1 MKTRFTVWI
10 LLFTITILF
19 AQNTDDGRKI
29 NFPDIPGYK
38 TLLCDFHQHTVF
50 SDGSVWPNIRVYEA
64 NKDGLDAISLTEH
77 LEYQSHKEDI
87 PHHDRNRSNEIA
99 AEVAEDSELIVIN
112 GAEITRS
119 LPPGHA
125 NAIFITDANKLLAD
139 NPIDVFR
146 EAKKQGAFSF
156 WNHPNWIAQKENG
169 IAELTEMHNML
180 IREGLL
186 HGIEIVNEHTYS
198 EEALQIAL
206 DNDLTILGNTDVH
219 GLIDWDFNI
228 HYGGHRPITLVFA
241 KEKSDE
247 AIKEALFGGRTA
259 VWFNNILIGKI
270 EFIKPLLKESL
281 LIQDVK
287 TLNSYEGESL
297 VTIVSIENNS
307 DVEFILRNKSKF
319 TLHRNADII
328 IVKPNGVTKIE
339 IKTRAKMSKFDINF
353 EVLNAV
359 IAPNEHPEISFEII
373 KMN

>member
-1 MKTRFTVWI
+1 MKVKLTSWM
-10 LLFTITILF
+10 LLFSITILF
-19 AQNTDDGRKI
+19 AQNAEDKRKI

-112 GAEITRS
+112 GSEITRS

-125 NAIFITDANKLLAD
+125 NAIFITDANKLLVD
-139 NPIDVFR
+139 DPIDVFK
-146 EAKKQGAFSF
+146 EAKNQGAFTF

-169 IAELTEMHNML
+169 IAELTEMHDML
-180 IREGLL
+180 IEEGLL

-198 EEALQIAL
+198 DEALEIAL

-228 HYGGHRPITLVFA
+228 HHGGHRPITLVFA
-241 KEKSDE
+241 KEKSAE
-247 AIKEALFGGRTA
+247 AIKDALFGGRTA
-259 VWFNNILIGKI
+259 VWFNNTLIGRI
-270 EFIKPLLKESL
+270 EFIQPLLEESI
-281 LIQDVK
+281 LIKDVK
-287 TLNSYEGESL
+287 SLNSYEGESL
-297 VTIVSIENNS
+297 VTVVSLENNS
-307 DVEFILRNKSKF
+307 DVEFILRNNSNF
-319 TLHRNADII
+319 TLHRNADIV
-328 IVKPNGVTKIE
+328 IVKPNEVTNIE
-339 IKTRAKMSKFDINF
+339 VKTVEKMSKFNINF
-353 EVLNAV
+353 EVLNV
-359 IAPNEHPEISFEII
+359 VTSPNEHPEVSFDIII
-373 KMN
+373 K